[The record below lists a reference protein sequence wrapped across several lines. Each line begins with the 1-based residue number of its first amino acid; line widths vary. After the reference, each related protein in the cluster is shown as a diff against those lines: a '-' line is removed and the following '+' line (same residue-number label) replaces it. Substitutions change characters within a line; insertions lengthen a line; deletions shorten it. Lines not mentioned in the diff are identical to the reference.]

1 MKSLIQASILLIIIM
16 SLILYFDRCGY
27 AGGWTVNG
35 VQVSKLS
42 QPKNIG
48 KFALGCISS
57 CLIHTA
63 GHYIMGNVF
72 GVAMRQNPENIT
84 EEIWS
89 HDPGVTKTM
98 VINRAGF
105 IAQLGVGY
113 LLNRSNLDKSY
124 RLGFNTFS
132 LLEISTYQLIH
143 GNELTHDLG
152 DSINPWVE
160 TAGWTVLA
168 VKNLQNN

>member
-1 MKSLIQASILLIIIM
+1 M
-16 SLILYFDRCGY
+16 
-27 AGGWTVNG
+27 
-35 VQVSKLS
+35 VSK
-42 QPKNIG
+42 
-48 KFALGCISS
+48 
-57 CLIHTA
+57 
-63 GHYIMGNVF
+63 
-72 GVAMRQNPENIT
+72 NIT

-89 HDPGVTKTM
+89 HEPGVTKTM

-113 LLNRSNLDKSY
+113 LLNRSNIDKSY

-152 DSINPWVE
+152 DSINPRVE
-160 TAGWTVLA
+160 TAGWTSLA